1 MTKALKH
8 TILGLLATLLAIS
21 AACLLTNPVK
31 QAKADSTY
39 SEIWIIKE
47 DWDYSKA
54 FSTNINGR
62 VSTGS
67 EQESNRTFTK
77 FEILNSSGTIFLNCG
92 SFAISVASG
101 GVRSFQNVP
110 QAQNMS
116 YDEWITDCG
125 KVTFY
130 SDTSAT
136 EYSELRTWLE
146 ANATRFDCTVVFK
159 DGATSLKTVT
169 VDLGTKASEI
179 DLSDLK
185 LEKNGYK
192 FKGWSKTEGG
202 DVIDLEIVSVNEYT
216 VLYAVYEKGTNNI
229 LDNASE
235 WLTTKTG
242 IAFSATG
249 VLVLALGVYLLL
261 RRK

>member
-1 MTKALKH
+1 
-8 TILGLLATLLAIS
+8 
-21 AACLLTNPVK
+21 
-31 QAKADSTY
+31 
-39 SEIWIIKE
+39 
-47 DWDYSKA
+47 
-54 FSTNINGR
+54 
-62 VSTGS
+62 
-67 EQESNRTFTK
+67 
-77 FEILNSSGTIFLNCG
+77 
-92 SFAISVASG
+92 
-101 GVRSFQNVP
+101 
-110 QAQNMS
+110 MS

-179 DLSDLK
+179 DLSDLE

-202 DVIDLEIVSVNEYT
+202 DVVDLETVSVNEYT
-216 VLYAVYEKGTNNI
+216 VLYAVYEKNANNV
-229 LDNASE
+229 LDDVSS